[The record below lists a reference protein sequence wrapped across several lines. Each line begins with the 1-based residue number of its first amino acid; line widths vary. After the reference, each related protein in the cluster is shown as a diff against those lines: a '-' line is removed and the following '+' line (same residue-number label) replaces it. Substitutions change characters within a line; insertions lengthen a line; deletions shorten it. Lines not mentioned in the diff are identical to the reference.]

1 MISALKRIIK
11 SYMKARGYHIV
22 WVNPARTTTG
32 FAFED
37 DLRRVV
43 NRSDPVCLDIGAN
56 EGQTIR
62 LFKRVFEEP
71 FIHAFEPTP
80 ACFQRLSDQVPDH
93 HTQLHQLAMGDS
105 QGSLELNQYSHSTL
119 NSLLP
124 LSQTPPIRIT
134 ICDGKRRYWSRS
146 RLSMRFSRYARYR
159 WCTCLKSTLR
169 GSICEFFGEHRTH
182 SAPAEYRMF

>member
-1 MISALKRIIK
+1 MISALKRIIN

-22 WVNPARTTTG
+22 WVNPARKTTG

-43 NRSDPVCLDIGAN
+43 NRPDPVCLDIGAN

-62 LFKRVFEEP
+62 LFKRVFEQP

-80 ACFQRLSDQVPDH
+80 AVFQRLSDQFPDH
-93 HTQLHQLAMGDS
+93 QTQLHQLAMGDS

-119 NSLLP
+119 NSFLP
-124 LSQTPPIRIT
+124 LSPDAANPYN
-134 ICDGKRRYWSRS
+134 DLRREATVLVPLTTVDAF
-146 RLSMRFSRYARYR
+146 LSERQIP
-159 WCTCLKSTLR
+159 LVHLL
-169 GSICEFFGEHRTH
+169 
-182 SAPAEYRMF
+182 